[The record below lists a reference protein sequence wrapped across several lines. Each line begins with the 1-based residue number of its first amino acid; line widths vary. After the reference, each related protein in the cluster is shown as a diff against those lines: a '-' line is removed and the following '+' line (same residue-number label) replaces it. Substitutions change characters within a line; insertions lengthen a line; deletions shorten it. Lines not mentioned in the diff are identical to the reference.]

1 MCFHVCLLSGLL
13 ILANFIVKPE
23 IRAVLAVC
31 YDAFAAHSGIV
42 VQ

>member
-1 MCFHVCLLSGLL
+1 MSV
-13 ILANFIVKPE
+13 IALANFIVKSE

-31 YDAFAAHSGIV
+31 YDAFVLILGS